1 MRQFKTT
8 TIYSL
13 SSVGIFAFLSVLL
26 SGCDSADKKYECID
40 NYTGEVVKDDLC
52 KEDSSSANIIT
63 STTFIPNTSNSSQ
76 IYNSKDIPTIKR
88 YNLKVNPS
96 STAKNGYFSNSSVN
110 GKASGL
116 AGKMAVKIN

>member
-63 STTFIPNTSNSSQ
+63 STTFIPNTSNR
-76 IYNSKDIPTIKR
+76 IVVKFIASKKGFNQWLEYAKQHGWIK
-88 YNLKVNPS
+88 S
-96 STAKNGYFSNSSVN
+96 
-110 GKASGL
+110 
-116 AGKMAVKIN
+116 